1 MKPRKVIINGILLL
15 AIAGGGLY
23 FFYPELLR
31 QYLPKSW
38 CDALHVARQ
47 VPGSYI
53 GNTLKG
59 SEWQDI
65 DAVQEKL
72 RGMIDRR
79 LGGTGPQQVASFMLE
94 PENRLI
100 LAQYTLAQAEK
111 DTAQKREKQEQ
122 TRNKDLE
129 NLRKQL
135 DDSVKNLPQ
144 GAPLSPKLAARH
156 KKIQKRIAA
165 IQRESDAAHEV
176 QRIAGTKAGQQFL
189 ETLSNNLDWTEQI
202 NSTGEKT
209 NPGEVVSILQ
219 KIAAKNPDMIYNRHD
234 RDIATNTASEF
245 ARSGWS
251 QEDAIARTDYFTNA
265 RKNGKLNS
273 SFSSLPDWQKRIVL
287 GLKGKGI
294 VAGAG
299 GNDSSGSVPS
309 LTYSSQN
316 VHLPAYRYT
325 GSCWQAPYHLYNI
338 YGESI
343 HGSGYHETFADNYNG
358 NFNELTRTVGG
369 VCGGLSHYGATTATA
384 NGVPALTAGEPG
396 HCAYIVLVGNKWTPA
411 YSLSWERGLHW
422 QVFEGNNKYS
432 ALHMASKLFSPEE
445 KEKTNLSRAMQ
456 NLGNVYAS
464 TAPEK
469 ALTLFSN
476 SVTTQ
481 PANYYAWRDYARFL
495 AASQPENATAW
506 TALCEQI
513 YNNLTPTYGEMSA
526 ELLKSEVYPG
536 LKKALANNPEE
547 LRRVVLDFWN
557 HVNGMGPDEEWDKG
571 FHGRWNV
578 EDLCRA
584 QMALLDINP
593 QKDKAVQDFFRTV
606 MSSVSAK
613 ADYAPV
619 VLSWGNSLV
628 EKMTPDLKEGFME
641 AMLSGIAKTGESGGA
656 ANRES
661 MLAPVI
667 LAAEKMGDLKSF
679 QAIGKTLPE
688 QYRNPKPNLP
698 KYEPFADKLV
708 SQGGMIQAS
717 STSPHDK
724 PCEHWGVLEPGVGGF
739 FHTAKNTDAWV
750 KVTLPKQANLT
761 GIVLI
766 TTTGNLHRHN
776 NLCIQVSET
785 GEDKDWKD
793 VATIDKCTQQ
803 VLRVDLSA
811 THPLA
816 KYVRILRKG
825 GPEFFHLRGIYV
837 YGKPAA

>member
-1 MKPRKVIINGILLL
+1 MKARKVITTGIFLL
-15 AIAGGGLY
+15 AAAGGGLY
-23 FFYPELLR
+23 LFYPEILR

-47 VPGSYI
+47 IPGSYI

-59 SEWQDI
+59 SEWQDV
-65 DAVQEKL
+65 DAVQDKL
-72 RGMIDRR
+72 RGMIDKR
-79 LGGTGPQQVASFMLE
+79 LGGTSPQQVATFMLE

-100 LAQYTLAQAEK
+100 LAQHTLAQAEK
-111 DTAQKREKQEQ
+111 DTAAKREKQEE
-122 TRNKDLE
+122 TRNKDIE

-135 DDSVKNLPQ
+135 ENNVKNLPQ
-144 GAPLSPKLAARH
+144 GVPLPPKLAARN
-156 KKIQKRIAA
+156 KKIESRIAA
-165 IQRESDAAHEV
+165 IQRESDAAHSV
-176 QRIAGTKAGQQFL
+176 QSIANTKAGQKLMEQ
-189 ETLSNNLDWTEQI
+189 LSNNLDWTEQI

-219 KIAAKNPDMIYNRHD
+219 QIAAKNPDMIYEQAD
-234 RDIATNTASEF
+234 RDIATNTATEF

-251 QEDAIARTDYFTNA
+251 QQDAVARSTYFTNS
-265 RKNGKLNS
+265 RKGGKLNS
-273 SFSSLPDWQKRIVL
+273 SFNSLPDWQKRIVL
-287 GLKGKGI
+287 GLKGKGE

-325 GSCWQAPYHLYNI
+325 GSCWQAPYQLYNI

-343 HGSGYHETFADNYNG
+343 HGSGYHETFTDNYNG

-369 VCGGLSHYGATTATA
+369 VCGGLSHYGATTAIA

-396 HCAYIVLVGNKWTPA
+396 HCAYIVLVGDKWTPA

-445 KEKTNLSRAMQ
+445 KEKTDLSRAMQ
-456 NLGNVYAS
+456 NLGNVYAG
-464 TAPEK
+464 TAPDK

-495 AASQPENATAW
+495 AANQPENASAW
-506 TALCEQI
+506 EGLCEQI

-547 LRRVVLDFWN
+547 LKRVVLNFWN
-557 HVNGMGPDEEWDKG
+557 HVRGMGPDEDWDKG

-578 EDLCRA
+578 EELCRA
-584 QMALLDINP
+584 QMSLLDINP
-593 QKDKAVQDFFRTV
+593 QKDKAVQDFFRSV
-606 MSSVSAK
+606 MTSVSANT
-613 ADYAPV
+613 DYAPV

-628 EKMTPDLKEGFME
+628 EKMNPDLKEGFME
-641 AMLSGIAKTGESGGA
+641 AMLGSISRPGGEDAA
-656 ANRES
+656 ANREG
-661 MLAPVI
+661 MLVPVI

-688 QYRNPKPNLP
+688 KYRKPQAKLP
-698 KYEPFADKLV
+698 KFEPFAEQLV

-717 STSPHDK
+717 STSSHDR

-739 FHTAKNTDAWV
+739 FHTARDNDAWV
-750 KVTLPKQANLT
+750 KITLPKQANLT
-761 GIVLI
+761 GVVLI
-766 TTTGNLHRHN
+766 TTPGNLHRLN
-776 NLCIQVSET
+776 DLRVQVSET
-785 GEDKDWKD
+785 GEANDWKD
-793 VATIDKCTQQ
+793 VAEIKKCTQQ
-803 VLRVDLSA
+803 VLRVDLNA
-811 THPLA
+811 TRPLA